1 MHLEVRGKGGGR
13 GGCEV
18 RVHSFALV
26 TQNICLALPHS
37 PGKGSKGRRRERERN
52 GERLKKEKQPKVS
65 PKHLLLSLRMIRR
78 RGRRRNTGDF
88 AVNWEGY
95 INMKPGNIRQQPPVP
110 TYHLQPSTKRCTLK
124 RKTYIHTSSLLLDS
138 LSAVHIHIYIWTY
151 RVLTAREHSV
161 VHGMKEQEISMGE
174 WLYFMHTS
182 INYNI

>member
-1 MHLEVRGKGGGR
+1 MMNPSKTRHKVIISVIKFSNKSMPLLYTVYSSKFKINLYHNLFYLLNCFYFQNLDIFKYALVIGLHLEVRGKGGGR

-26 TQNICLALPHS
+26 TQNICLALHHS

-88 AVNWEGY
+88 ALN
-95 INMKPGNIRQQPPVP
+95 
-110 TYHLQPSTKRCTLK
+110 
-124 RKTYIHTSSLLLDS
+124 
-138 LSAVHIHIYIWTY
+138 
-151 RVLTAREHSV
+151 
-161 VHGMKEQEISMGE
+161 
-174 WLYFMHTS
+174 
-182 INYNI
+182 

>member
-1 MHLEVRGKGGGR
+1 MNCFYFQNLDIFKYALVIGLHLEVRGKGGDR
-13 GGCEV
+13 GGGEV

-88 AVNWEGY
+88 AVNWGRMYLHETW
-95 INMKPGNIRQQPPVP
+95 QHQAAAA
-110 TYHLQPSTKRCTLK
+110 CTHVSSPA
-124 RKTYIHTSSLLLDS
+124 IHEALH
-138 LSAVHIHIYIWTY
+138 A
-151 RVLTAREHSV
+151 
-161 VHGMKEQEISMGE
+161 
-174 WLYFMHTS
+174 
-182 INYNI
+182 